1 MSRAEKLLQKI
12 KNNPKTVPF
21 HDLDRVL
28 IGHGF
33 TRRIPRS
40 GSSHTIYALGQHQ
53 ISVPY
58 KRPYVREVY
67 VRHVLEIL
75 DQIDEEKGEQR

>member
-1 MSRAEKLLQKI
+1 MSKAEKLLQKI

-28 IGHGF
+28 IGYGF
-33 TRRIPRS
+33 TRRMPRS
-40 GSSHTIYALGQHQ
+40 GSSHTIYTLGQHQ

-58 KRPYVREVY
+58 KRPYVKEVY

-75 DQIDEEKGEQR
+75 DQIDEEKGGQR